1 LKLVCFI
8 LPSSLS
14 SVVPACSPLTDGVVG
29 ANENFGG
36 VAKLIEDA
44 KLVDDFSVFVGLPK
58 EGELNV
64 D

>member
-1 LKLVCFI
+1 
-8 LPSSLS
+8 
-14 SVVPACSPLTDGVVG
+14 
-29 ANENFGG
+29 